1 MEIEM
6 YLMEL
11 EEKCDKA
18 ISHYRFEL
26 SKISTGRANPQ
37 IIKGIRVNYYDTMTP
52 LEELANISVPE
63 PQQLLIKP
71 YDITSVREINKA
83 LEKANLGILPVDEGS
98 QIRLTF
104 PALTT
109 ERRKE
114 MTKSLAKLTE
124 AAKVGVRNARQD
136 VNKAIK
142 ADEELSEDLQKNYLD
157 RIQKEVDKEI
167 AKIDEITKEKQDEL
181 MNK

>member
-1 MEIEM
+1 MELEM

-37 IIKGIRVNYYDTMTP
+37 IIKGVRVNYYDTLTP

-104 PALTT
+104 PTLTT

-124 AAKVGVRNARQD
+124 NAKVGVRNARQD
-136 VNKAIK
+136 INKAIK
-142 ADEELSEDLQKNYLD
+142 ADEELSEDVQKNFLD
-157 RIQKEVDKEI
+157 AIQKEVDKEI
-167 AKIDEITKEKQDEL
+167 AKIDAITKEKQDEL

>member
-1 MEIEM
+1 MELEM
-6 YLMEL
+6 YLMDL
-11 EEKCDKA
+11 EERCDKA
-18 ISHYRFEL
+18 VSHYRFEL

-37 IIKGIRVNYYDTMTP
+37 IIKGVRVNYYDTLTP

-71 YDITSVREINKA
+71 YDVTSIREINKA

-104 PALTT
+104 PPLTT

-142 ADEELSEDLQKNYLD
+142 NDEELSEDVQKSYLD
-157 RIQKEVDKEI
+157 AVQKEVDKEI
-167 AKIDEITKEKQDEL
+167 AKIDAITKDKQEEL